1 MIANIATGGV
11 SLNILITG
19 GTGFIGAAL
28 IPTLLSDGHKVIAV
42 TRGTRPYQQGVTY
55 IPAPTGNELFSPAII
70 AKADAI
76 INLAGEN
83 ISGHRW
89 SDAVKTALLTS
100 RLEITE
106 KLVQSIARNK
116 DQSKSYPR
124 ILINASAV
132 GYYGVSK
139 EAVFTET
146 SPNGTGFL
154 ADVCR
159 QWEKQALAAQAAD
172 VRVVLLRLGMIL
184 GPGGALKRMVMPFIF
199 GLGGIIGDGRQWLSW
214 VHRHDVAA
222 VIGYALGHPLSGPYN
237 VVSPHPLRMGEF
249 MATLSAVLRK
259 SCWTKMPAWAAKLVF
274 GEMAD
279 ELLLNGQ
286 QVLPQRLEEAGFAFS
301 FSELETALTDIYRH
315 KA

>member
-28 IPTLLSDGHKVIAV
+28 IPVLLAEGHKVIAV
-42 TRGTRPYQQGVTY
+42 TRATRPYQQGVTY
-55 IPAPTGNELFSPAII
+55 IPAPTGSELFSPAII

-83 ISGHRW
+83 IGGHRW

-100 RLEITE
+100 RLAITE

-116 DQSKSYPR
+116 DQSKPFPK
-124 ILINASAV
+124 IFLNASAV
-132 GYYGVSK
+132 GYYGVSQ

-154 ADVCR
+154 ADVCS
-159 QWEKQALAAQAAD
+159 QWEEQALAVQAAN
-172 VRVVLLRLGMIL
+172 VRVVLLRFGMIL

-199 GLGGIIGDGRQWLSW
+199 GLGGIVGDGRQWLSW
-214 VHRHDVAA
+214 VHRHDAVAA
-222 VIGYALGHPLSGPYN
+222 IRYALGHLLTGPYN
-237 VVSPHPLRMGEF
+237 VVSPEPLRMGEF
-249 MATLSAVLRK
+249 MATLSAVLGK
-259 SCWTKMPAWAAKLVF
+259 SCWTKMPAWAARLVF

-301 FSELETALTDIYRH
+301 FPKLETALTDIYRH